1 MRGSGTHGDFCHIA
15 SDPAADITELRPAG
29 GAGMRVRERRV
40 VRMAVAAGV
49 AALVAGVAMGA
60 ATRVLMRLVGLAV
73 GHPAE
78 FSWPGTIAIAVLFA
92 LLAVPA
98 AATAAAPRAVRTGGR
113 WVTAAVAGLGCARNG
128 ISDAQ
133 AVVLA
138 EGGRLWLLAALIVA
152 FGAAVVAFGW
162 LAQRVALGWAG
173 RRVKE

>member
-98 AATAAAPRAVRTGGR
+98 AATAAAPRA
-113 WVTAAVAGLGCARNG
+113 ARG
-128 ISDAQ
+128 SSA
-133 AVVLA
+133 
-138 EGGRLWLLAALIVA
+138 
-152 FGAAVVAFGW
+152 
-162 LAQRVALGWAG
+162 
-173 RRVKE
+173 